1 MALDPTRRFTSRVEN
16 YRRYR
21 PGYPAE
27 VIALLR
33 ERCGLSP
40 GVSVADLGA
49 GTGIFTAQLLEAGAR
64 VWAVEPNRQMRE
76 AAERLLG
83 AHEGFVSVAGSAEDS
98 TLAAHA
104 VSLVTASQAFHWFDP
119 DRSRAEVLRILAPGG
134 WSALVWNEHSRAQIP
149 FLADYEALLRRHAP
163 EFDSVRERRACGP
176 AIRTFFGGEPERAQF
191 AHRQVLD
198 FEGLKGRTM
207 SSSFVPEPGD
217 PAHEPLLAGLRA
229 VFERH
234 QREGR
239 ITFPYETRVFF
250 GQPHGRRGALGAAA
264 SRALSP
270 GVRR

>member
-1 MALDPTRRFTSRVEN
+1 MALEPTRRFSSRAEN

-27 VIALLR
+27 VIRLLR
-33 ERCGLSP
+33 ERCGLRP
-40 GVSVADLGA
+40 GVAVADLGA
-49 GTGIFTAQLLEAGAR
+49 GTGIFAAQLLEAGAR

-76 AAERLLG
+76 AAEGLLG
-83 AHEGFVSVAGSAEDS
+83 GHEGFTSVTGTAEDS

-134 WSALVWNEHSRAQIP
+134 WAALVWNEHSSEPTA
-149 FLADYEALLRRHAP
+149 LLSEYEALLYRYAP
-163 EFDSVRERRACGP
+163 EFDEVRKRRACGP
-176 AIRTFFGGEPERAQF
+176 AIRTFFGGEPERAVF
-191 AHRQVLD
+191 PNRQVLD

-207 SSSFVPEPGD
+207 SSSFVPEPGE
-217 PAHEPLLAGLRA
+217 PAHEPLLAGLRG

-234 QREGR
+234 QGEGQV
-239 ITFPYETRVFF
+239 TFPYETRVFF
-250 GQPHGRRGALGAAA
+250 GQPGGRRGALGAAA
-264 SRALSP
+264 SLALSP